1 MNKAL
6 VQERIQSYFDGEISI
21 VELRYW
27 AYDNIPTRLEDEDM
41 PGVDYDPFWSLFG
54 SLCDYDHCRN
64 YLGWSVAKS
73 EAFFRDLITDDFTI
87 ETAKAS

>member
-6 VQERIQSYFDGEISI
+6 VQERLQRYFDGEISI

-27 AYDNIPTRLEDEDM
+27 AYDNIPTRLEDEKL
-41 PGVDYDPFWSLFG
+41 PGVDYGPFWDLFLA
-54 SLCDYDHCRN
+54 LCDYDHCRN
-64 YLGWSVAKS
+64 YSGWSVAKS
-73 EAFFRDLITDDFTI
+73 EAFFRDLITDNFAI